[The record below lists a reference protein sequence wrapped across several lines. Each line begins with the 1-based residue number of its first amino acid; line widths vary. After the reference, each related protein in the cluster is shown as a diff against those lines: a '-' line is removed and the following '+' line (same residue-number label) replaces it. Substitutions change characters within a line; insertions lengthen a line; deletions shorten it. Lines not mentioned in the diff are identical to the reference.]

1 MGMKATQTK
10 PAKYTTFSVSVRP
23 STKSTLRR
31 IANRRYGGSVSA
43 LVETVALQA
52 ERLDALAEL
61 LEAAKEPSAHAYQD
75 FLDELAAS
83 VKPPARSSR
92 SRRETA

>member
-1 MGMKATQTK
+1 MKAARAKQ
-10 PAKYTTFSVSVRP
+10 AKYSTFSVSVKP

-52 ERLDALAEL
+52 ERLDALASL
-61 LEAAKEPSAHAYQD
+61 LEDANEPSARAYLA
-75 FLDELAAS
+75 FLEELGTSAKVLRPKRTGRDVA
-83 VKPPARSSR
+83 
-92 SRRETA
+92 